1 MDSVISTLTVE
12 RLIAGELDEMENQAV
27 WITEIFQ
34 KLELLYAKSTRSQS
48 PVSLEVNTLYTR
60 IIYPLLKSM
69 SAHGG
74 TGMVVDS
81 DNAAS
86 SS

>member
-1 MDSVISTLTVE
+1 MCIRDRTVE

-27 WITEIFQ
+27 WTTEIFQ
-34 KLELLYAKSTRSQS
+34 KLELLYAKSTGSQN

-69 SAHGG
+69 SAYGG

-86 SS
+86 SSQG